1 LKVRVASTDDLLPGG
16 LMMVRPQDV
25 EMVLCNYE
33 GTYHALERRC
43 GHMSAP
49 LEMGTL
55 NQYILTCPMHGAQF
69 SVING
74 EVINDALPRNRT
86 PAKMD
91 GPVPVHGYLAM
102 LIEKVKTMD
111 VKTYTV
117 TVEGDNI
124 FVDV

>member
-1 LKVRVASTDDLLPGG
+1 
-16 LMMVRPQDV
+16 
-25 EMVLCNYE
+25 
-33 GTYHALERRC
+33 
-43 GHMSAP
+43 MSAP

>member
-1 LKVRVASTDDLLPGG
+1 
-16 LMMVRPQDV
+16 MVQPQGV

-55 NQYILTCPMHGAQF
+55 NQYMLTCPMHGAQF
-69 SVING
+69 SVITGEAING
-74 EVINDALPRNRT
+74 ALPRNRT
-86 PAKMD
+86 PAKKD
-91 GPVPVHGYLAM
+91 GPFPVHGYLAM
-102 LIEKVKTMD
+102 LMEKIKTMD
-111 VKTYTV
+111 VKTYPV
-117 TVEGDNI
+117 TVEGDSV

>member
-1 LKVRVASTDDLLPGG
+1 
-16 LMMVRPQDV
+16 
-25 EMVLCNYE
+25 
-33 GTYHALERRC
+33 
-43 GHMSAP
+43 
-49 LEMGTL
+49 
-55 NQYILTCPMHGAQF
+55 
-69 SVING
+69 
-74 EVINDALPRNRT
+74 
-86 PAKMD
+86 MD